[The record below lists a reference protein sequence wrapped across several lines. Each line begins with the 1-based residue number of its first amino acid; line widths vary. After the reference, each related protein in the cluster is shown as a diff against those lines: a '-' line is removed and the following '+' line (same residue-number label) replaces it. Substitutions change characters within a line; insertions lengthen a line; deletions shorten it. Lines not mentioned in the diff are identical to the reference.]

1 MKTLQLIALFV
12 LLLVA
17 FANTIFAQ
25 NNNINPNIGNNL
37 QINPQIIQN
46 LQLVPLYKC
55 KYTVRFTINTKLYED
70 ESNIDNRIKNNLKLE
85 AYHCGTYN
93 VIGSTSKLISYTK
106 NASGVATVVM
116 ELSTIEDNCIDVKAF
131 LGAGSP
137 CYKCGIEFD
146 STTNTHKTCS
156 TSPQT
161 IYFVAKLVHYGVG
174 F

>member
-1 MKTLQLIALFV
+1 
-12 LLLVA
+12 
-17 FANTIFAQ
+17 
-25 NNNINPNIGNNL
+25 
-37 QINPQIIQN
+37 
-46 LQLVPLYKC
+46 
-55 KYTVRFTINTKLYED
+55 
-70 ESNIDNRIKNNLKLE
+70 
-85 AYHCGTYN
+85 
-93 VIGSTSKLISYTK
+93 
-106 NASGVATVVM
+106 M

-161 IYFVAKLVHYGVG
+161 IYFIAKLVHYGVG